1 MATRVLSVQGR
12 EKWGSEDESRWLHLE
27 ERLVGRRLGMEGSLK
42 GLDWETGEA
51 QMKWRVADMGNEMQK
66 VAVIIIVSW
75 GN

>member
-1 MATRVLSVQGR
+1 M
-12 EKWGSEDESRWLHLE
+12 
-27 ERLVGRRLGMEGSLK
+27 GRRLGMEGSLK